1 MAMLHRLSRIRGF
14 HVGATDGPLGHI
26 DDFIV
31 DAGTWDIRYLVIDTS
46 NWLGGK
52 WVAVSPASVTGIE
65 WAKQSVTLGLTQD
78 EIKNS
83 PSLEEANV
91 PSYEL
96 TPRFV
101 IL

>member
-1 MAMLHRLSRIRGF
+1 MNGF

-31 DAGTWDIRYLVIDTS
+31 DDSTWQVRYLVVDTS
-46 NWLGGK
+46 NWMGGK
-52 WVAVSPASVTGIE
+52 WVAVSPASVTAVE
-65 WAKQSVTLGLTQD
+65 WANQSIKLGLTRD
-78 EIKNS
+78 EIKSS

-91 PSYEL
+91 PSHEL

>member
-1 MAMLHRLSRIRGF
+1 MLHRLSRINGF

-31 DAGTWDIRYLVIDTS
+31 DEDTWQIRYLVVDTS

-52 WVAVSPASVTGIE
+52 WVAVSPAAVTGIE

-83 PSLEEANV
+83 PSLDEANV
-91 PSYEL
+91 PSHEL